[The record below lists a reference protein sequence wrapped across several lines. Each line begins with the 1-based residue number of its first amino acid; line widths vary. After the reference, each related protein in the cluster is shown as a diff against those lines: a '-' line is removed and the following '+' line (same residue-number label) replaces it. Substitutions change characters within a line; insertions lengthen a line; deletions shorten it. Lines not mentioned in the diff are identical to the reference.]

1 MLAHGAGS
9 HDSRLYHIRTK
20 QKSYM
25 DALKITEVVH
35 NIVVT
40 IAAVVAGIWAW
51 NRLKRE
57 RTDEAAIEMALS
69 TTSTDVGGDH
79 LVFFPV
85 QLANKGK
92 TKIEAKSARD
102 ANGWVFDDGPEKLR
116 YPCSLQIRRINAAKG
131 AQPQSL
137 DWFEG
142 GPWQD
147 MRVFRN
153 EMEINVLLEYQ
164 NPKAGEKIEFWMEP
178 GEIYRLGVP
187 VLLPAAAYI
196 AKLTFVAADQPED
209 WLDRQC
215 RELGI
220 CNGPSRQPDE
230 NFWSQIYGF
239 NVPVPKA

>member
-79 LVFFPV
+79 LVFFTV

-92 TKIEAKSARD
+92 TKIEAKSA
-102 ANGWVFDDGPEKLR
+102 
-116 YPCSLQIRRINAAKG
+116 Q
-131 AQPQSL
+131 
-137 DWFEG
+137 
-142 GPWQD
+142 
-147 MRVFRN
+147 
-153 EMEINVLLEYQ
+153 
-164 NPKAGEKIEFWMEP
+164 
-178 GEIYRLGVP
+178 
-187 VLLPAAAYI
+187 
-196 AKLTFVAADQPED
+196 
-209 WLDRQC
+209 
-215 RELGI
+215 
-220 CNGPSRQPDE
+220 
-230 NFWSQIYGF
+230 
-239 NVPVPKA
+239 